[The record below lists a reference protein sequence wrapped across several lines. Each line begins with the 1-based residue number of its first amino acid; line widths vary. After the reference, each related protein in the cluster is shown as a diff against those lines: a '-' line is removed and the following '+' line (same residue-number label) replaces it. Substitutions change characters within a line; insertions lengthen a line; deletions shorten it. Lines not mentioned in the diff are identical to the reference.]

1 MESRKWYG
9 NRVIRDW
16 KCVEETERAINELY
30 MDMFHAMK
38 QRNMVVESN
47 TIKLSIKTKV
57 EMYKKFA
64 QEGKKIDFD
73 NMPTEISLS
82 CTMRSSGNRGYDP
95 EAIYKNGRAT
105 AVKWEDGTVT
115 TVKLAQ
121 GETGSDYGAFTAAL
135 AIKVIGN
142 NSRIK
147 KIMEKKTVIQK
158 KAAKKDG
165 KD

>member
-1 MESRKWYG
+1 MESRKWHG
-9 NRVIRDW
+9 DRVIRNW
-16 KCVEETERAINELY
+16 TSVSETENAINALY
-30 MDMFHAMK
+30 QDMFRAMK
-38 QRNMVVESN
+38 FYNMVVESD
-47 TIKLSIKTKV
+47 TIKLQIKEETNRYTHPLMINKEV
-57 EMYKKFA
+57 KE
-64 QEGKKIDFD
+64 KIVK
-73 NMPTEISLS
+73 ISLE
-82 CTMRSSGNRGYDP
+82 CTMRSSGNREYDP

-115 TVKLAQ
+115 TVKLAP